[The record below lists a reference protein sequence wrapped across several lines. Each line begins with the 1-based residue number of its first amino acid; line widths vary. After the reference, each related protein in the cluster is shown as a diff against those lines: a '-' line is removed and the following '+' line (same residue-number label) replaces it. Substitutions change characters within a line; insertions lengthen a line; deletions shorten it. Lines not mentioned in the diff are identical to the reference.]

1 MPRDMNLTCM
11 ILSYVSDAKVPGH
24 IQLPTFKG
32 YMDIVVDTMTKKP
45 TAIVRMTWNSHEA
58 LDRRCQ

>member
-1 MPRDMNLTCM
+1 MPRDMNLICM

-45 TAIVRMTWNSHEA
+45 TAIVRMT
-58 LDRRCQ
+58 